1 MKTIIRDMHID
12 TYASKLFDMYFK
24 EKNIA
29 VFDIETTGLSP
40 RRCKVILSGI
50 LLINGQNCRAIQLF
64 ADQENDEEEIIRQ
77 TFHLLDSVDMM
88 LTYNGRHFDLPFME
102 ARAKRYGI
110 NGFRFPYNLDL
121 YLVVNGHSALRQT
134 LPSLKQKSLE
144 IFMGLS
150 DSRDDEIS
158 GGESVELYH
167 RYMLSHSF
175 DLEKKILLH
184 NHDDLLQL
192 YKLLPIIEK
201 TDFQS
206 GRELQVSGLQNHPTD
221 YISFPTEERPYT
233 LVMSR
238 SDASA
243 KLTIPC
249 ESEAG
254 ALYID
259 ARSILGENFTPIEKY
274 PSVFNG
280 YLILSEKDKIHH
292 LDQILLYRGKN
303 FSRDVFHRLI
313 SAGKRGDVTNCHI
326 NHTLSQLQ
334 NSPLPTNAFYVI
346 GFHKDRSLFE
356 TAKGHGNILFV
367 SIDSRIPAAKHS
379 PHSAENNEQQ
389 RRYPKLSA
397 VFFICD
403 KQSGNK
409 QSKSEKETETQ
420 KKIRKCALCR
430 PGVFRYFLHL
440 RQYLFHRL
448 PQTFF
453 FDQRK
458 QNRILAALL
467 IRSSAVTYSVKLKCS
482 CFQPLHQEGLM
493 IGKAADL
500 FFLYSIPFFRQKPVF
515 DL

>member
-201 TDFQS
+201 TDFHRAMFKLGFPAGDFLIQRIVLS

-292 LDQILLYRGKN
+292 LEI
-303 FSRDVFHRLI
+303 
-313 SAGKRGDVTNCHI
+313 
-326 NHTLSQLQ
+326 
-334 NSPLPTNAFYVI
+334 NAF
-346 GFHKDRSLFE
+346 
-356 TAKGHGNILFV
+356 
-367 SIDSRIPAAKHS
+367 
-379 PHSAENNEQQ
+379 
-389 RRYPKLSA
+389 LSA
-397 VFFICD
+397 FF
-403 KQSGNK
+403 
-409 QSKSEKETETQ
+409 
-420 KKIRKCALCR
+420 
-430 PGVFRYFLHL
+430 
-440 RQYLFHRL
+440 
-448 PQTFF
+448 
-453 FDQRK
+453 
-458 QNRILAALL
+458 
-467 IRSSAVTYSVKLKCS
+467 SSISTG
-482 CFQPLHQEGLM
+482 QP
-493 IGKAADL
+493 
-500 FFLYSIPFFRQKPVF
+500 SN
-515 DL
+515 